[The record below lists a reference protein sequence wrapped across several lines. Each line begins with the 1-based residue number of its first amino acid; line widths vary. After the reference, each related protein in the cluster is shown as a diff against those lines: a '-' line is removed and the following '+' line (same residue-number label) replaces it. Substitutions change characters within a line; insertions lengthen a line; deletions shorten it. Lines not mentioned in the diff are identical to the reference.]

1 MPETQLVVDLDAIA
15 ANYARLQREAHGREV
30 AGVLKAD
37 AYGLGAASVAPVLWR
52 AGCRSFFTAKL
63 GEALALRA
71 ILPEAVIYV
80 LEGVAAAE
88 IADFAAADLRPVLNQ
103 PGELELWA
111 GAARRAGYKLRAAL
125 QLETG
130 MCRMGFAAADL
141 DAIRKDWLDA
151 IELALVLS
159 HLACADEAAH
169 PQNRQQLERFAAMAA
184 RLPAA
189 PKSLANSAGI
199 FLGADFVADLARP
212 GAALYGI
219 NPTPGHANPMRP
231 VVRLTAPVLRVLRLD
246 APGTVGYGASHPVAA
261 GARIATIGIG
271 YADGLPRAAGGGAKA
286 SIQGRTVPIIG
297 RVSMDLT
304 TLDVSE
310 FDENAVGIGTAV
322 ELMGP
327 AFDLDAVAAASGTIG
342 YEILTRLG
350 LRFSRVYTGSAA
362 A

>member
-15 ANYARLQREAHGREV
+15 ANYALLQQQAQGREV

-37 AYGLGAASVAPVLWR
+37 AYGLGAERVAPVLWR
-52 AGCRSFFTAKL
+52 AGCRTFFTAKL

-80 LEGVAAAE
+80 LEGLTACE
-88 IADFAAADLRPVLNQ
+88 RADFTRAELRPVLNQ
-103 PGELELWA
+103 PGELEVWA
-111 GAARRAGYKLRAAL
+111 GAARQTGQRLPAAI

-130 MCRMGFAAADL
+130 MCRMGFAARDL
-141 DAIRKDWLDA
+141 AAIRQDWLDG
-151 IELALVLS
+151 IELTLVLS
-159 HLACADEAAH
+159 HLACADEPAH
-169 PQNRQQLERFAAMAA
+169 PQNALQLQRFNDLAGRLPPAA
-184 RLPAA
+184 R
-189 PKSLANSAGI
+189 SLANSAGI
-199 FLGADFVADLARP
+199 FLGSAFSADLARP

-219 NPTPGHANPMRP
+219 NPTPGQANPMRP
-231 VVRLTAPVLRVLRLD
+231 VVRLIAPVLRVLRLD
-246 APGTVGYGASHPVAA
+246 APATVGYGATYPVAA

-271 YADGLPRAAGGGAKA
+271 YADGLPRAAGGGGKA
-286 SIQGRTVPIIG
+286 SISGRTVPIIG

-304 TLDVSE
+304 TLDVSGLGE
-310 FDENAVGIGTAV
+310 DQVGIGSSV
-322 ELMGP
+322 ELFGP

-350 LRFSRVYTGSAA
+350 SRFVRVYTGSAA